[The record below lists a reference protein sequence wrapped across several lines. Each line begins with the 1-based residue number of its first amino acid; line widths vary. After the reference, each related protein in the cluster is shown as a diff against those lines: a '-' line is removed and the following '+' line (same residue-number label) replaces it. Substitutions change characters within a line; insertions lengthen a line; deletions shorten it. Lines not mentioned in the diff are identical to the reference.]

1 TKEEGQDERKRRALT
16 PSGSK
21 PDLDPVLTRWRDSER
36 SALEFLAVWDQED
49 GLWTLPGG
57 PVQSD
62 EPLPDRLLRIMGQK
76 IYDTIKTKMVEVTK
90 VHEGYVDDI
99 RNTDDAWVETTVLN
113 IHLDR
118 RSLLMADINR
128 M

>member
-1 TKEEGQDERKRRALT
+1 
-16 PSGSK
+16 
-21 PDLDPVLTRWRDSER
+21 
-36 SALEFLAVWDQED
+36 
-49 GLWTLPGG
+49 
-57 PVQSD
+57 
-62 EPLPDRLLRIMGQK
+62 MGQK

-128 M
+128 MAENTLSCVELVQWMEVSSRTRMSSYQRDALRRVAELHQRTF